1 MDYQG
6 GLHMLCETFRK
17 CRVPVAFADRNAPLK
32 IDDDLFHFIFGE
44 ELSPLPLNLPEQIK
58 ERTIYR
64 LSNPCHLH
72 YILLLLPRTAQ
83 DPLLILGPYLPN
95 LLSEEQILEIAE
107 TFHIPPHRRK
117 LLENYYSSIA
127 VLPET
132 SHLFSMLDTFGEL
145 LWGSNR
151 FNLEEIRTTVDQPL
165 LPSPENTKTQGD
177 LLAQMRLM
185 EERYATENALIYAV
199 SKGQVHKGAAIME
212 SIASMPFE
220 KRLDDPLRN
229 LKNYSI
235 IMNTILRKAAESGGV
250 HPFYLDDVSS
260 SFASRIEQVPTL
272 SAAQALMSEMFRT
285 YCYLVRQRSMKQY
298 SAVVQKTLIMI
309 DADLSADL
317 SLSKLA
323 AAQNISA
330 GYLSAI
336 FKKETEQTVTDYINS
351 ERMQLAAHLLQTTTL
366 QVQTVAAHCGMLDV
380 QYFSKVF
387 KKYMKKTP
395 KAYRESFQ

>member
-17 CRVPVAFADRNAPLK
+17 CRVPVHFADKNTLLT
-32 IDDDLFHFIFGE
+32 IEDDLFRLIFGE
-44 ELSPLPLNLPEQIK
+44 DLSPLPQNLPEQIQ

-64 LSNPCHLH
+64 ISNPYRLH
-72 YILLLLPRTAQ
+72 FILLLLPRAAQ
-83 DPLLILGPYLPN
+83 EPLLVLGPYLPN
-95 LLSEEQILEIAE
+95 LSSEDHILEIAE
-107 TFHIPPHRRK
+107 AFKIPPHRRK
-117 LLENYYSSIA
+117 LLENYYGNIA

-132 SHLFSMLDTFGEL
+132 SHLFSMLDTFGEQ
-145 LWGSNR
+145 LWGNGG
-151 FNLEEIRTTVDQPL
+151 FKLEELRTTIEHPL
-165 LPSPENTKTQGD
+165 ISSPETAKGQSD

-199 SKGQVHKGAAIME
+199 SKGQIHKGSAIME
-212 SIASMPFE
+212 SISAMPFE

-260 SFASRIEQVPTL
+260 SFATRIEQVPSL

-285 YCYLVRQRSMKQY
+285 YCYLVRQRSMKSY
-298 SAVVQKTLIMI
+298 SAVVQKTLMMI

-323 AAQNISA
+323 QAQNISS
-330 GYLSAI
+330 GYLSAL
-336 FKKETEQTVTDYINS
+336 FKKETGQTVTDYINS
-351 ERMQLAAHLLQTTTL
+351 ERMQLAAHLLKTTTL
-366 QVQTVAAHCGMLDV
+366 QVQTIAAHCGILDV

-387 KKYMKKTP
+387 KKYIKKTP
-395 KAYRESFQ
+395 KAYRES

>member
-17 CRVPVAFADRNAPLK
+17 CRVPVAFADRNAPLT
-32 IDDDLFHFIFGE
+32 INDDLFHLIFGE
-44 ELSPLPLNLPEQIK
+44 ELSPLPQTLPEQMK

-64 LSNPCHLH
+64 ITSPYCLH

-83 DPLLILGPYLPN
+83 DSLLILGPYLPN
-95 LLSEEQILEIAE
+95 LLSEEQVLEMAE
-107 TFHIPPHRRK
+107 TFQIPPHRRK

-145 LWGSNR
+145 LWGSNG
-151 FNLEEIRTTVDQPL
+151 FTLEELRTAIDQPL
-165 LPSPENTKTQGD
+165 LPSPENTKNQGD

-260 SFASRIEQVPTL
+260 SFASRIEQVPSL

-323 AAQNISA
+323 QAQNISA

-336 FKKETEQTVTDYINS
+336 FKKETDQTVTDYINS

-366 QVQTVAAHCGMLDV
+366 QVQTIAAHCGMLDV

>member
-17 CRVPVAFADRNAPLK
+17 CRVPINFADRNAPLT
-32 IDDDLFHFIFGE
+32 INDDLFRLIFGE
-44 ELSPLPLNLPEQIK
+44 ELSPLPQNLPKQMK

-64 LSNPCHLH
+64 LSNPYRLH
-72 YILLLLPRTAQ
+72 YFLLLLPRAPQ
-83 DPLLILGPYLPN
+83 ESLLVLGPYLPN
-95 LLSEEQILEIAE
+95 LLSEEQVLEMAE
-107 TFHIPPHRRK
+107 TFQIPPHRRK

-127 VLPET
+127 FLPET
-132 SHLFSMLDTFGEL
+132 SHLFSMLDSFGEL

-165 LPSPENTKTQGD
+165 LPSTENTKTQGD

-260 SFASRIEQVPTL
+260 SFASRIEQVPSL

-317 SLSKLA
+317 SLSQLA
-323 AAQNISA
+323 QAQNISA

-366 QVQTVAAHCGMLDV
+366 QVQTIAAHCGMLDV

>member
-17 CRVPVAFADRNAPLK
+17 CRVPIHFADRNAPLK
-32 IDDDLFHFIFGE
+32 INDELFHFIFGE
-44 ELSPLPLNLPEQIK
+44 EVSPLPQNPAEQMK

-64 LSNPCHLH
+64 LSGPYRLY
-72 YILLLLPRTAQ
+72 YILLLLPRAPQ
-83 DPLLILGPYLPN
+83 ESLLVLGPYLPN
-95 LLSEEQILEIAE
+95 LLSKEQILEMAE
-107 TFHIPPHRRK
+107 TFRIPPHRRK
-117 LLENYYSSIA
+117 LLENYYNSIA
-127 VLPET
+127 ILPET
-132 SHLFSMLDTFGEL
+132 SHLFSMLDTFGEM
-145 LWGSNR
+145 LWGSNG
-151 FNLEEIRTTVDQPL
+151 FNLEDIRITIDQPL
-165 LPSPENTKTQGD
+165 LPSPESNKTQGD

-212 SIASMPFE
+212 SISTIPFE

-235 IMNTILRKAAESGGV
+235 IMNTLLRKAAESGGV

-260 SFASRIEQVPTL
+260 SFATRIEQVPSL
-272 SAAQALMSEMFRT
+272 AAGQSLMSEMFRT
-285 YCYLVRQRSMKQY
+285 YCYLVRRRSMKAY
-298 SAVVQKTLIMI
+298 SSVVQKTLIMI

-323 AAQNISA
+323 QAQNISA
-330 GYLSAI
+330 GYLSAT
-336 FKKETEQTVTDYINS
+336 FKKETGQTVTDYINS
-351 ERMQLAAHLLQTTTL
+351 ERMQLAAHLLKTTTL
-366 QVQTVAAHCGMLDV
+366 QVQTVAAHCGILDV

-395 KAYRESFQ
+395 KAYRES

>member
-64 LSNPCHLH
+64 LSNPCHLR

-83 DPLLILGPYLPN
+83 DSLLILGPYLPN

-107 TFHIPPHRRK
+107 AFHIPPHRRK

-132 SHLFSMLDTFGEL
+132 SHLFSMLDSFGEL

-151 FNLEEIRTTVDQPL
+151 FNLEEIRTTIDQPL
-165 LPSPENTKTQGD
+165 LPSTEANKSQGD

-323 AAQNISA
+323 QAQNISA

>member
-1 MDYQG
+1 MDIQG
-6 GLHMLCETFRK
+6 SLHMLCETFRK
-17 CRVPVAFADRNAPLK
+17 CRVPVRFADPDAPSEK
-32 IDDDLFHFIFGE
+32 VDDLFHLIFAEG
-44 ELSPLPLNLPEQIK
+44 LSPLPAELFGQLNGQ
-58 ERTIYR
+58 TIY
-64 LSNPCHLH
+64 LLTGPFQLN
-72 YILLLLPRTAQ
+72 YILLLLPYAAEN
-83 DPLLILGPYLPN
+83 PLLVLGPYLPH
-95 LLSEEQILEIAE
+95 LLSAEQILEIAE
-107 TFHIPPHRRK
+107 TFDIPPHRRK

-132 SHLFSMLDTFGEL
+132 SHLFSMLDTFGEQ
-145 LWGSNR
+145 LWGANQFSV
-151 FNLEEIRTTVDQPL
+151 EELHTSADPRL
-165 LPSPENTKTQGD
+165 SLPAESDEKQTD

-199 SKGQVHKGAAIME
+199 SKGQMHKGAAIME

-260 SFASRIEQVPTL
+260 SFAARIEQVPSL
-272 SAAQALMSEMFRT
+272 AAAQALMNEMFRT
-285 YCYLVRQRSMKQY
+285 YCRLVRQRSMKQY
-298 SAVVQKTLIMI
+298 SAAVQKALMMI

-323 AAQNISA
+323 KAQNISA

-336 FKKETEQTVTDYINS
+336 FKKETAKTVTDYINS
-351 ERMQLAAHLLQTTTL
+351 ERMQLAAHLLKTTTL

>member
-1 MDYQG
+1 M
-6 GLHMLCETFRK
+6 
-17 CRVPVAFADRNAPLK
+17 
-32 IDDDLFHFIFGE
+32 
-44 ELSPLPLNLPEQIK
+44 
-58 ERTIYR
+58 
-64 LSNPCHLH
+64 
-72 YILLLLPRTAQ
+72 
-83 DPLLILGPYLPN
+83 
-95 LLSEEQILEIAE
+95 
-107 TFHIPPHRRK
+107 
-117 LLENYYSSIA
+117 
-127 VLPET
+127 
-132 SHLFSMLDTFGEL
+132 
-145 LWGSNR
+145 
-151 FNLEEIRTTVDQPL
+151 
-165 LPSPENTKTQGD
+165 
-177 LLAQMRLM
+177 AQMRLM
-185 EERYATENALIYAV
+185 EERYATENARIYAV

-323 AAQNISA
+323 QAQNISA